1 MVKFIT
7 LLYGKPGVS
16 NEEFRKHW
24 LEVHGPL
31 VAKSKLPFG
40 IVKYK
45 QDHLIKLP
53 GFTYHHDNLLGIAE
67 LWHDTLESHNR
78 MVNDQE
84 VFKAMR
90 EDVQLFSNEDDFY
103 MVDEKIIV

>member
-7 LLYGKPGVS
+7 LLYGNPGLS
-16 NEEFRKHW
+16 EEQFRKHW
-24 LEVHGPL
+24 LEIHGPL
-31 VAKSKLPFG
+31 VAKYKLHFG
-40 IVKYK
+40 IVKYT

-67 LWHDTLESHNR
+67 LWHDSLESHNK

-84 VFKAMR
+84 FFKAMM
-90 EDVQLFSNEDDFY
+90 EDAKLFSGEDDFY
-103 MVDEKIIV
+103 MVDEKIII